1 MRELFLAALKSYYV
15 GNINKHLANL
25 EVFMRQ
31 PVGVGEHPDIMETID
46 KELDKIAMN
55 DDKLMMVIKYL
66 EPKQK
71 TEESSDEKKEKKSE
85 SK

>member
-1 MRELFLAALKSYYV
+1 
-15 GNINKHLANL
+15 
-25 EVFMRQ
+25 MRQ

>member
-1 MRELFLAALKSYYV
+1 MRDIMLNALKSYYV

-25 EVFMRQ
+25 EVYMRQ
-31 PVGVGEHPDIMETID
+31 PVGVGEHPDIMETVD

-66 EPKQK
+66 EPKQQQ
-71 TEESSDEKKEKKSE
+71 ESSDEKEEEKSKS
-85 SK
+85 K